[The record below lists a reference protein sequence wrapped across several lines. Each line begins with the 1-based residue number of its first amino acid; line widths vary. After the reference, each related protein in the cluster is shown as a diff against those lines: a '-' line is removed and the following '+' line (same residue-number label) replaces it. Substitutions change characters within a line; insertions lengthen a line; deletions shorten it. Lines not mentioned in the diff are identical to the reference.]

1 MYSVKS
7 FYIYVSERPA
17 DYGNNEAKLD
27 AYALQVKSG
36 NFAEFD
42 EIDRELRPIIR
53 RMTFKYD
60 MNEYDREDLIQ
71 EMLLSALMLCLR
83 FDYSKGHYGHYAL
96 RSIRLK
102 MYSCVNYLSVSR
114 QIEICPEEVYMLEH
128 RHALSHVI
136 LKEAQEEYAGAVGN
150 LSNFEKRV
158 LKLFMGGATF
168 DEIGSIINKEPES
181 VINTLYRIKFK
192 FSSVEDLHAVIDND
206 ALSRYSILELK

>member
-7 FYIYVSERPA
+7 FYIYLSERPA
-17 DYGNNEAKLD
+17 DYESNETKLD
-27 AYALQVKSG
+27 AFALQVKAG
-36 NFAEFD
+36 NFTEFD

-60 MNEYDREDLIQ
+60 MNEYDREDLVQ
-71 EMLLSALMLCLR
+71 EMLLSALILCLR
-83 FDYSKGHYGHYAL
+83 FDYSKGHYGRYAL

-102 MYSCVNYLSVSR
+102 MYSYINYLSASR
-114 QIEICPEEVYMLEH
+114 HIEICPEEFYMLEH

-158 LKLFMGGATF
+158 LKLFIGGATF
-168 DEIGSIINKEPES
+168 DEIGSIINKESES

-192 FSSVEDLHAVIDND
+192 FGSVEDLHAVIDND

>member
-27 AYALQVKSG
+27 AYALQVKAG

-102 MYSCVNYLSVSR
+102 MYSCINYLSVSR
-114 QIEICPEEVYMLEH
+114 QIEICPEEVYMQEH

-168 DEIGSIINKEPES
+168 DEIGNIINKESES

-192 FSSVEDLHAVIDND
+192 FGSVEDLHAVIDND